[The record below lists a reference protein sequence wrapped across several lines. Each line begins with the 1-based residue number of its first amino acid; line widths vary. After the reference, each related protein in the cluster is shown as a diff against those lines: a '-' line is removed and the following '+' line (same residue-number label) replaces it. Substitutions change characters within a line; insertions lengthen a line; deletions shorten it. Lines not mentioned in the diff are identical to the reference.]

1 MCKPLPLDLVLGSG
15 PHWCNWNH
23 IGLNKVVLFKVLF
36 YGDNYVSPIF
46 KNFFQAQHEL
56 PNPKVLQISDSISS
70 DQMQDIDSL
79 IRIAHLRVAPPVG
92 KSDWFDDGDDDD
104 VDDDDDDDD

>member
-1 MCKPLPLDLVLGSG
+1 
-15 PHWCNWNH
+15 
-23 IGLNKVVLFKVLF
+23 
-36 YGDNYVSPIF
+36 
-46 KNFFQAQHEL
+46 
-56 PNPKVLQISDSISS
+56 
-70 DQMQDIDSL
+70 MQDIDSL